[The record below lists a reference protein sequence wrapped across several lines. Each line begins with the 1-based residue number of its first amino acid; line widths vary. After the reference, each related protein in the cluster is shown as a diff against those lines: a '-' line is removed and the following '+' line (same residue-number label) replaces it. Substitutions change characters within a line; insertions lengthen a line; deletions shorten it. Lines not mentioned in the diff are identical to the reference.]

1 VIAPGVT
8 RFVAEHLRGRA
19 VHHGVRR
26 GDDQGRVTRHGPWTA
41 SGGPRHSGCG
51 GAVATGMANI
61 SKVLARVF
69 VADLDAAIP
78 LYQELAEARAERFG
92 FRDVELARIG
102 PFLLLAGNTAAYRD
116 RTATIQVASLAP
128 VLAAL
133 ESAGGEVIEGPA
145 PAPNGARLIARHPD
159 GAIFEYIETGEAR

>member
-1 VIAPGVT
+1 MAGAAGV
-8 RFVAEHLRGRA
+8 V
-19 VHHGVRR
+19 VV
-26 GDDQGRVTRHGPWTA
+26 
-41 SGGPRHSGCG
+41 
-51 GAVATGMANI
+51 GMPNI

-69 VADLDAAIP
+69 VPDLDAAIP
-78 LYQELAEARAERFG
+78 LYEELAQARAERFG
-92 FRDVELARIG
+92 FRDVELARVG

-133 ESAGGEVIEGPA
+133 ESAGGEVVEGPA

-159 GAIFEYIETGEAR
+159 GAVFEYIETGGAG